1 MGIKA
6 WMSRLFRGEKKALLK
21 EVPQSNNLSSS
32 IAKMD
37 QEVMGLN
44 FKEAIEA
51 HQNWKKRLRAMV
63 DGNSA
68 EELIAEVISRD
79 DQCILGKWIYTE
91 GDRKFSSLAKFEQ
104 LKQNHAKFHVCA
116 GDVLRLA
123 QAKNHKDAL
132 QELDNG
138 EYARSSL
145 QVIRDLV
152 SIHIHAKNSA

>member
-6 WMSRLFRGEKKALLK
+6 WMSRLFGGEKKALLK

-51 HQNWKKRLRAMV
+51 HQNWKKRLRAVV

>member
-21 EVPQSNNLSSS
+21 EVPQSNNLSSN

-51 HQNWKKRLRAMV
+51 HQNWKKRLRAVV